1 MYYSFY
7 MNERLLLDNWR
18 EYDEVNW
25 LLTNLLCKDDRK
37 TIEEKLDFYFKNR
50 HERNENQWWY
60 LDEEDKDFK
69 AEYQDY
75 KYRRDMYEDYL
86 EYGDGNDVMAYI
98 PFERNRV
105 FEMYE
110 EDLNKQDKAREA
122 IFIKKTIRNRKI
134 NTKLREINEV
144 VLYKSDFDAIEKAR
158 KEYRLTEL
166 QTQILF
172 GMIFFSR
179 MNNVAWCRIGT
190 PYKLRSFKACFEK
203 TIKQE
208 DIFKIAETGLFK
220 QVVTNKDEAKYKL
233 KEQAEY
239 LHIET
244 EADWYYLNF
253 DNQDEVAYVFKTT
266 LKNNRLNLTKL
277 AKEVIPD
284 FKAKY
289 CIHCGA
295 EFYPK
300 SNRQKMCD
308 ECKVIIIRE
317 QARLRKQKQRKR
329 DRN

>member
-37 TIEEKLDFYFKNR
+37 TIEEKADFYFANR
-50 HERNENQWWY
+50 HERGELFVNDDGSVY
-60 LDEEDKDFK
+60 REEERYEVYDFNVDTFKRSMTYREERCK
-69 AEYQDY
+69 A
-75 KYRRDMYEDYL
+75 
-86 EYGDGNDVMAYI
+86 
-98 PFERNRV
+98 
-105 FEMYE
+105 
-110 EDLNKQDKAREA
+110 
-122 IFIKKTIRNRKI
+122 I
-134 NTKLREINEV
+134 NTKLREIDEV

-179 MNNVAWCRIGT
+179 MNNIAWCRIGT
-190 PYKLRSFKACFEK
+190 LYKLRSFKACFEK

-266 LKNNRLNLTKL
+266 LENNRLNLTKL

-308 ECKVIIIRE
+308 ECKVIVIRE
-317 QARLRKQKQRKR
+317 QARLRKQKQRQK
-329 DRN
+329 DR